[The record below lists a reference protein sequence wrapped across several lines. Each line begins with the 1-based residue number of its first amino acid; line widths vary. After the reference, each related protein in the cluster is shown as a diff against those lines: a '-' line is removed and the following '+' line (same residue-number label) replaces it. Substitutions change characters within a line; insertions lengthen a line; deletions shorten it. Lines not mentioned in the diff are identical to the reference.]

1 MIGVQEL
8 PGTIRYEYHYHK
20 DAAGGNPH
28 SEQSAQQ
35 GGCYTIAHYH
45 VHSKQEGCYEVE
57 EYHRHTDDC
66 PGHSVWVDWD
76 GEGYWGYIYECG
88 DRPLNAS
95 KEVLICEKSTDTVDS
110 YLPSCGLA
118 DGQIIGATIVYD
130 RSAVSGQVQALMARE
145 EEAHAAANKAQ
156 AALSAPKEENE
167 LPPPAPQW
175 AIEEMERQQGQ
186 DTQEEKAPEETGLQ
200 RPTETGQSPET
211 GQAPEGSEEAPSP
224 AMPETESGT
233 GPTEETEA
241 AEETKPTEETE
252 AAEEAEPTEEAELS
266 NEGESTEGE
275 KASNEVGPTE
285 ETEAAEETN
294 PSAEAEVPENQET
307 PAAPESGDEP
317 GDAES

>member
-1 MIGVQEL
+1 MLTKGVATEEDATFAQIRDAILNIDQKLVIGVQEL

-200 RPTETGQSPET
+200 RPTETGQ
-211 GQAPEGSEEAPSP
+211 APEGSEEASSP

-241 AEETKPTEETE
+241 AEETEPTEET
-252 AAEEAEPTEEAELS
+252 
-266 NEGESTEGE
+266 
-275 KASNEVGPTE
+275 
-285 ETEAAEETN
+285 
-294 PSAEAEVPENQET
+294 
-307 PAAPESGDEP
+307 
-317 GDAES
+317 

>member
-1 MIGVQEL
+1 M
-8 PGTIRYEYHYHK
+8 
-20 DAAGGNPH
+20 
-28 SEQSAQQ
+28 
-35 GGCYTIAHYH
+35 
-45 VHSKQEGCYEVE
+45 
-57 EYHRHTDDC
+57 
-66 PGHSVWVDWD
+66 DWD

-156 AALSAPKEENE
+156 AALPAPKEENE

-175 AIEEMERQQGQ
+175 AIEEIERQQGQ

-241 AEETKPTEETE
+241 AEET
-252 AAEEAEPTEEAELS
+252 
-266 NEGESTEGE
+266 
-275 KASNEVGPTE
+275 
-285 ETEAAEETN
+285 N

-307 PAAPESGDEP
+307 PTAPESGDEP